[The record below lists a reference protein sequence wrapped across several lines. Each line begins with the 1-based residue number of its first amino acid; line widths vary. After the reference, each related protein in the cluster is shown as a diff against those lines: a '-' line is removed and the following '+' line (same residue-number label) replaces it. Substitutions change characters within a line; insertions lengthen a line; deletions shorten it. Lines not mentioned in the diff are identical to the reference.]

1 MENLNIFE
9 EYGYRPD
16 QEILINAQFLIGVLS
31 FCQRV
36 DAQQPKLAVPM
47 QYPKQS
53 LPITD
58 RESGEIIR
66 VDTEWE
72 EYPSA
77 KAFANTAFSEQGAI
91 PVMTELGLFSF
102 QIQQAILEYHTK
114 NIENKIA
121 VPFKTEEQ

>member
-1 MENLNIFE
+1 MENLDIFE
-9 EYGYRPD
+9 QYGYKQN
-16 QEILINAQFLIGVLS
+16 QEVLIDSEFLIGVLS

-36 DAQQPKLAVPM
+36 DAQQPQLAVPM

-58 RESGEIIR
+58 RETGEIVR
-66 VDTEWE
+66 VDTDWE

-77 KAFANTAFSEQGAI
+77 KAFANTAFSQGGAI

-102 QIQQAILEYHTK
+102 QIQQALFDYHRK
-114 NIENKIA
+114 NIENGIA
-121 VPFKTEEQ
+121 IPFKTEE